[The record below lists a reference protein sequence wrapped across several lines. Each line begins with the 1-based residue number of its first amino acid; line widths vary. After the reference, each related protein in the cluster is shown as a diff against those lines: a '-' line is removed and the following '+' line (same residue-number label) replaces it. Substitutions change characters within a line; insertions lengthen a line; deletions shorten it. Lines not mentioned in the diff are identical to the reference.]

1 MEKKNRIQ
9 KKKKNTTKESKYFS
23 NLMIEDF
30 FSTPKYTNLDEGTNN
45 RIKPMFSTQKLET
58 INITNL
64 SQNENKVSQSPNSPF
79 KLNPSQLI
87 SYENEFQEQRKE
99 IYLALT
105 LEEKINLT
113 YNLITLNRANL
124 ITYISHQRLTNPAT
138 DSNAFHYYIDY
149 FYNYILLF
157 LLLYKNRSYNDAYTT
172 INHLLK
178 EMKYGFTIDKYIK
191 EKVNSFNDK
200 YNDDIIEYIKFI
212 SCLVQCTYRL
222 NKNHLYETILLS
234 YIEVIESIQDN
245 KLFLSYL
252 YFYTANILVELDYL
266 KCAFITY
273 DFSLKSLNE
282 YARLLR
288 AQKMQVSIIYNKG
301 LLSYVIG
308 DDEKIPK
315 AISLITEAKRLKLKL
330 LEEQH
335 IKSQKGSN
343 KSNNSSLESKL
354 DKIRNSQLLK
364 IYLTLFEL
372 DYNNSNSDIVS
383 EYIKYITENTESLNE
398 KDINR
403 LNFIFEKM
411 DKTLTTPKNINL
423 LSSPTKL
430 ENDNNKIQL
439 TPKINSPFQTG
450 SKNNVSIIGQYNS
463 QQEEQFIDFVLS
475 KNKKQ
480 NIPNEIDKIEFEKF
494 FLFMTKLSAYQ
505 IELLNIQ
512 QPSMKSYKKFSSLPI
527 YFSNTFKQSLSLEQ
541 LSLLNNIKVLTLKR
555 KSVLKKVTNPIT
567 LENLDLSHIYQ
578 QDTNFNSLFH
588 LKNIKNVNKK
598 LSQFEAVRSQNA
610 LRESIQMINPIKEFD
625 NLIRSDSIPEFIFQ
639 NKIPYDSIKANL
651 KKYLKSNPH
660 PKYKF
665 EEIYRDSIVVELLNK
680 MKFKEIKILNNNPDW
695 LIEILVEFKEKMEVD
710 VNSIITKPEIK
721 QQEIIEDVIKEKDEE
736 SISDKGENEKK
747 SIELIDVLNV
757 RKND

>member
-1 MEKKNRIQ
+1 
-9 KKKKNTTKESKYFS
+9 
-23 NLMIEDF
+23 MIEDF

-157 LLLYKNRSYNDAYTT
+157 LLLYKNRSYNDAYIT

-178 EMKYGFTIDKYIK
+178 EMTFGFTIEKYIK
-191 EKVNSFNDK
+191 EKVNSYNEK

-222 NKNHLYETILLS
+222 NKNYLYETILLS

-273 DFSLKSLNE
+273 DYSLKCLYE

-450 SKNNVSIIGQYNS
+450 NKNNVSIIGQYNS

-555 KSVLKKVTNPIT
+555 KSVLKKVSNPIT

>member
-1 MEKKNRIQ
+1 
-9 KKKKNTTKESKYFS
+9 
-23 NLMIEDF
+23 MIEDF

>member
-1 MEKKNRIQ
+1 
-9 KKKKNTTKESKYFS
+9 
-23 NLMIEDF
+23 MIDDF
-30 FSTPKYTNLDEGTNN
+30 FSTPKYTNLDEGSNV
-45 RIKPMFSTQKLET
+45 RLKHVFSTQKLES
-58 INITNL
+58 INIQNL
-64 SQNENKVSQSPNSPF
+64 SQNENKISQTSNYPF
-79 KLNPSQLI
+79 KLTTNQLI
-87 SYENEFQEQRKE
+87 AYENEFQEQRKE
-99 IYLALT
+99 IYLAIS

-157 LLLYKNRSYNDAYTT
+157 LLLYQNRAYNDAYTT

-178 EMKYGFTIDKYIK
+178 EMKFGFTIDNYIK

-266 KCAFITY
+266 KCAFVTY
-273 DFSLKSLNE
+273 DYSLKCLNE

-308 DDEKIPK
+308 DDEKIPN
-315 AISLITEAKRLKLKL
+315 AISLISEAKRFKLKL
-330 LEEQH
+330 LEGQH
-335 IKSQKGSN
+335 KKSQKGS
-343 KSNNSSLESKL
+343 KSNNSSLEAKL
-354 DKIRNSQLLK
+354 DKIRNTQLLK

-372 DYNNSNSDIVS
+372 DYNNSNSDIIS
-383 EYIKYITENTESLNE
+383 EYINYITENAESLSE
-398 KDINR
+398 KETER

-411 DKTLTTPKNINL
+411 DKTLSTPKNINIFN
-423 LSSPTKL
+423 SPTKL
-430 ENDNNKIQL
+430 ESDNNKIQL
-439 TPKINSPFQTG
+439 TPKINSPYFTG
-450 SKNNVSIIGQYNS
+450 SKNNLSIIGQYNT

-480 NIPNEIDKIEFEKF
+480 HISNEIDKIEFEKF

-527 YFSNTFKQSLSLEQ
+527 YFSNTFKQSLSYEQ

-555 KSVLKKVTNPIT
+555 KSVLKKVTHPIT
-567 LENLDLSHIYQ
+567 LENLDLSHLYQ
-578 QDTNFNSLFH
+578 QETNFNSLFH
-588 LKNIKNVNKK
+588 LKNIQNVNKK
-598 LSQFEAVRSQNA
+598 LSQFETVRAQNAVR
-610 LRESIQMINPIKEFD
+610 ESVQLMNPIQEFD

-680 MKFKEIKILNNNPDW
+680 MKFKEVKILNNNPDW

-710 VNSIITKPEIK
+710 VNSIISKPETK

>member
-1 MEKKNRIQ
+1 
-9 KKKKNTTKESKYFS
+9 
-23 NLMIEDF
+23 MIEDF

-555 KSVLKKVTNPIT
+555 KSVLKKVSNPIT

>member
-1 MEKKNRIQ
+1 M
-9 KKKKNTTKESKYFS
+9 
-23 NLMIEDF
+23 MDDF
-30 FSTPKYTNLDEGTNN
+30 FSTPKYTNIDDGSNN
-45 RIKPMFSTQKLET
+45 RLKSIFSTQKLDA

-64 SQNENKVSQSPNSPF
+64 SQNENQNQNQISQTSNNPL
-79 KLNPSQLI
+79 KLNTAQLI

-99 IYLALT
+99 IYLALS

-124 ITYISHQRLTNPAT
+124 ITYISQQKLTNPAS

-157 LLLYKNRSYNDAYTT
+157 LLLYKNRSYNDAYIT

-178 EMKYGFTIDKYIK
+178 EMTFGFTIEKYIK
-191 EKVNSFNDK
+191 EKVNSYNEK

-222 NKNHLYETILLS
+222 NKNYLYETILLS

-273 DFSLKSLNE
+273 DYSLKCLYE

-308 DDEKIPK
+308 NDEKLPK
-315 AISLITEAKRLKLKL
+315 AISLITEAKKLKLKL
-330 LEEQH
+330 LEEQNK
-335 IKSQKGSN
+335 KSQKGS
-343 KSNNSSLESKL
+343 KSNNSSLEVKL
-354 DKIRNSQLLK
+354 DKLRNSQLLK

-372 DYNNSNSDIVS
+372 DYNNSNSDIIS
-383 EYIKYITENTESLNE
+383 EYINYISKNSELLNE
-398 KDINR
+398 TDIER

-411 DKTLTTPKNINL
+411 DKALPKNNNL
-423 LSSPTKL
+423 LASPTKL
-430 ENDNNKIQL
+430 ENDNNKYQL
-439 TPKINSPFQTG
+439 TPKINSTFMTG
-450 SKNNVSIIGQYNS
+450 VKNNISIIGQYNN
-463 QQEEQFIDFVLS
+463 QQEEQFIDFLLS
-475 KNKKQ
+475 KNKKKH
-480 NIPNEIDKIEFEKF
+480 ISNEIDRYEFEKF

-512 QPSMKSYKKFSSLPI
+512 QPSMKSFKKFSSLPI
-527 YFSNTFKQSLSLEQ
+527 YFSNTFKQSLSYEQ

-555 KSVLKKVTNPIT
+555 KCVLKKVSNPII
-567 LENLDLSHIYQ
+567 LENLDLSYLYQ
-578 QDTNFNSLFH
+578 QETNFNSLFQ
-588 LKNIKNVNKK
+588 LKNIQNLNKK
-598 LSQFEAVRSQNA
+598 ISQFETVRTQNA
-610 LRESIQMINPIKEFD
+610 LKESVPIINPIKEFD

-639 NKIPYDSIKANL
+639 NKIPFDSIKANL

-680 MKFKEIKILNNNPDW
+680 MKFKEVKILNNNPEW
-695 LIEILVEFKEKMEVD
+695 LIEILVEFKEKKEED
-710 VNSIITKPEIK
+710 VNSIISKPETK
-721 QQEIIEDVIKEKDEE
+721 QQEVIEDVIKEKDEE
-736 SISDKGENEKK
+736 SISDKGDNEKK

>member
-1 MEKKNRIQ
+1 
-9 KKKKNTTKESKYFS
+9 
-23 NLMIEDF
+23 MIEDF

-330 LEEQH
+330 LEEQNK
-335 IKSQKGSN
+335 KSQKGS

>member
-1 MEKKNRIQ
+1 
-9 KKKKNTTKESKYFS
+9 
-23 NLMIEDF
+23 MIEDF

-439 TPKINSPFQTG
+439 TPKITSPFQTG

-555 KSVLKKVTNPIT
+555 KSVLKKVSNPIT

>member
-1 MEKKNRIQ
+1 
-9 KKKKNTTKESKYFS
+9 
-23 NLMIEDF
+23 MIEDF

-383 EYIKYITENTESLNE
+383 EYIKYITENIESLNE

-450 SKNNVSIIGQYNS
+450 SKNNVSLIGQYNN
-463 QQEEQFIDFVLS
+463 QQEEQFIDFLLS
-475 KNKKQ
+475 KNKKKH
-480 NIPNEIDKIEFEKF
+480 ISNEIDRYEFEKF

-555 KSVLKKVTNPIT
+555 KSVLKKVSNPIT

>member
-1 MEKKNRIQ
+1 
-9 KKKKNTTKESKYFS
+9 
-23 NLMIEDF
+23 MIEDF

-64 SQNENKVSQSPNSPF
+64 SQNENKESQSPNSPF

-383 EYIKYITENTESLNE
+383 EYIKYITENIESLNE

-555 KSVLKKVTNPIT
+555 KSVLKKVSNPIT

>member
-1 MEKKNRIQ
+1 
-9 KKKKNTTKESKYFS
+9 
-23 NLMIEDF
+23 MIEDF

-45 RIKPMFSTQKLET
+45 RIKPIFSTQKLET

-555 KSVLKKVTNPIT
+555 KSVLKKVSNPIT